1 MLSSFIFLKLALF
14 LSIQKSCLLLYV
26 SLKCTLL
33 ASCMSFWS
41 ALCQYL
47 VRALRCTV
55 LDIQFHSWQTFFC
68 CWLVLDVGLVL
79 CHSTVSAFWFF
90 AWVWSWVSLL
100 LSIFNLCFLLVCLSC
115 LNFLLSFLNLLFR
128 WIVFSLSHPCFL
140 FWFSSADGL
149 LFAWTEHSFLGVF
162 MLLCSFVCNVQFI
175 NGSRFHASMNR
186 DPMFVNVVCS
196 PFWKHLLSMI
206 LLFFSL
212 FALHVLVR
220 VIVSSQ
226 LSWKVLGLSL
236 QTFWLCG
243 EYSVCCSQK
252 KNLVVIVGFCH
263 STSFLIFLVVFLV
276 VWRVW
281 FLSSKVLVAKSMWT
295 TYELLKSLNLF
306 EKTYIIILSV
316 SPCFLVLIS
325 VFYAF
330 PCFWKFVF
338 LVGVFFCSV
347 NVADSIVPH
356 FYTFLTHHSNFSL
369 CVFMHLLCLFALL
382 VHIPRILLFSVCTHV
397 YPFSIN
403 HVCCA
408 HILCIWVISLLDLT
422 DP

>member
-149 LFAWTEHSFLGVF
+149 LFAW
-162 MLLCSFVCNVQFI
+162 
-175 NGSRFHASMNR
+175 SRT
-186 DPMFVNVVCS
+186 
-196 PFWKHLLSMI
+196 LLSWC
-206 LLFFSL
+206 
-212 FALHVLVR
+212 LH
-220 VIVSSQ
+220 
-226 LSWKVLGLSL
+226 
-236 QTFWLCG
+236 
-243 EYSVCCSQK
+243 
-252 KNLVVIVGFCH
+252 
-263 STSFLIFLVVFLV
+263 
-276 VWRVW
+276 
-281 FLSSKVLVAKSMWT
+281 
-295 TYELLKSLNLF
+295 
-306 EKTYIIILSV
+306 
-316 SPCFLVLIS
+316 
-325 VFYAF
+325 
-330 PCFWKFVF
+330 FV
-338 LVGVFFCSV
+338 VFFCLQCP
-347 NVADSIVPH
+347 I
-356 FYTFLTHHSNFSL
+356 YQWIT
-369 CVFMHLLCLFALL
+369 
-382 VHIPRILLFSVCTHV
+382 IPC
-397 YPFSIN
+397 IN
-403 HVCCA
+403 ESRSHVCQCG
-408 HILCIWVISLLDLT
+408 L
-422 DP
+422 